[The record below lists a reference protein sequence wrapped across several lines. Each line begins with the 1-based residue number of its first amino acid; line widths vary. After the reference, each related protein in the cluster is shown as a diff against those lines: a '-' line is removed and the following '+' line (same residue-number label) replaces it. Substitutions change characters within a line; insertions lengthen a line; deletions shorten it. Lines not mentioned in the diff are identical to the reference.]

1 MNRKQI
7 LENIRSAERSLT
19 LARQALKE
27 ERENDL
33 IRRLSLVA
41 QYASLG
47 AHYVS
52 IEVPGT
58 VEMRSVWGAASKVCE
73 TSFAAEKQRARED
86 AEVARR
92 LEAYSE

>member
-1 MNRKQI
+1 MDRKQI
-7 LENIRSAERSLT
+7 LENIRMAERSLT

-27 ERENDL
+27 EREDHL

-41 QYASLG
+41 QYASLVS
-47 AHYVS
+47 HYVS

-58 VEMRSVWGAASKVCE
+58 VEMRSVWGVASKVCE
-73 TSFAAEKQRARED
+73 TSFAAERQRESED

-92 LEAYSE
+92 LEAYAE